1 MWKLHVACFLYEELA
16 EAASFLEKSVH
27 NQRYKPQV
35 KPLKAASQALYLW
48 WGTVTCLT
56 QHDAT
61 HHFVIFLLESASL
74 VNSFLKFMSCE
85 DV

>member
-1 MWKLHVACFLYEELA
+1 MEIARCMFSVRGTGRG
-16 EAASFLEKSVH
+16 SFISGKSVH

-61 HHFVIFLLESASL
+61 DHFVIFLLESASL

>member
-16 EAASFLEKSVH
+16 EAASFLEKRAQSKV
-27 NQRYKPQV
+27 QATGQTI
-35 KPLKAASQALYLW
+35 KAASQALYLW